1 MFQFLQR
8 LETLLVDQNKDRRR
22 RHEMELKNNRNQSV
36 EVMKSHMTELF
47 WFHSRVQGVSGQRRT
62 LLSMPTNHRSRIHF
76 SSYIHATEER
86 YRVYPLGSRT
96 VVHKLHG
103 CREWKG
109 RGVTP
114 PPVNHRTA
122 QTFNLS
128 HLSRQ
133 VELLSS
139 LGGSGNIWTA
149 VVSHFTSYNEDRT
162 RLDGEVR
169 DQQRL

>member
-1 MFQFLQR
+1 MLLQVLQR
-8 LETLLVDQNKDRRR
+8 PGETLCWAQFRPKPFMHTTASVNHHLSIKITRSLVPVSPTSGNQNKDRRR

-36 EVMKSHMTELF
+36 EVMKSHMSELF

-62 LLSMPTNHRSRIHF
+62 LLSMPTNHRSRIQF

-86 YRVYPLGSRT
+86 YRVHPLGSRT

-103 CREWKG
+103 CRESKG

-122 QTFNLS
+122 ETFNL
-128 HLSRQ
+128 
-133 VELLSS
+133 
-139 LGGSGNIWTA
+139 
-149 VVSHFTSYNEDRT
+149 TSFEPA
-162 RLDGEVR
+162 G
-169 DQQRL
+169 